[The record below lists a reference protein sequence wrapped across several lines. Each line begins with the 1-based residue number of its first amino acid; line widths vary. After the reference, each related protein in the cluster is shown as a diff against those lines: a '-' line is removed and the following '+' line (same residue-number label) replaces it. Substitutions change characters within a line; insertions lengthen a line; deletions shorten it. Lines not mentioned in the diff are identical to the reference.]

1 MPKISKRALVAKTR
15 REYETLKRAYHAVGK
30 RAMGKPSGSKVK
42 RDYRTVQAALRKVGS
57 RLGKLTGVHKGR

>member
-1 MPKISKRALVAKTR
+1 MPRESKKTLVARTR
-15 REYETLKRAYHAVGK
+15 REYNTLKRAYRAVGK

-42 RDYRTVQAALRKVGS
+42 RDYRTVKAALRKVGS